1 MASMSVLPFASP
13 RTWPRGTAFDDDA
26 GLTLI
31 PLALGRESAAIEGGV
46 VRGER
51 KLYAIVARSGQTLSV
66 ALDSVES
73 NASLEIYTPE
83 ARVTRG
89 AAAHECHGPTL
100 TRDDQTDTRSWRGR
114 LPATGPYLIAVG
126 PTRGNATYE
135 LNVSLR

>member
-1 MASMSVLPFASP
+1 MCVLPFASP
-13 RTWPRGTAFDDDA
+13 RTWPRGTAFDDDS
-26 GLTLI
+26 GLTFISLSAGRDCA
-31 PLALGRESAAIEGGV
+31 ALEGGV

-100 TRDDQTDTRSWRGR
+100 TADDRSDTHSWRGR

-126 PTRGNATYE
+126 PTRGNATYA